1 MENFEKSERQK
12 RIDELEKLKQELL
25 ILTSQND
32 NNSNFNENDN
42 ANTNNRS
49 QDKGKSFSLSTS
61 VGRKM
66 SNEESGFSN
75 VFMLAIISLV
85 CELIFLGIAFLIY
98 R

>member
-1 MENFEKSERQK
+1 MGNLETSERQK

-25 ILTSQND
+25 TLTNQND
-32 NNSNFNENDN
+32 TNNFSGNDK
-42 ANTNNRS
+42 ANTNNQS
-49 QDKGKSFSLSTS
+49 QYKGKSFSLSTS

-66 SNEESGFSN
+66 SDKESGFSN
-75 VFMLAIISLV
+75 VFMLAIISLA